1 MTYMIKPLEDISLKQ
16 PDKLSIRS
24 LEKRDIEKIVQAFQ
38 SMGWNKPS
46 TVFEHYLNE
55 AHAQERFNWI
65 AFLDSQFAGYVTLKV
80 QSHYPH
86 FRAKNIP
93 EIMDLNVLPAFRN
106 QGIGSALLDKAEG
119 AAANLSNVVGIGV
132 GLYGG
137 EDGGYGPAQRI
148 YVKRGYSP
156 DGNGVT
162 YNYQRTTPGNS
173 YALDD
178 DLVLWFTKSLVK
190 SLDNS

>member
-1 MTYMIKPLEDISLKQ
+1 MTYMVKSLKDISLKQ
-16 PDKLSIRS
+16 PDKLWIRP
-24 LEKRDIEKIVQAFQ
+24 LEQRDIEEIVQAFK
-38 SMGWNKPS
+38 SIGWDKPS
-46 TVFEHYLNE
+46 TVFEGYLKE
-55 AHAQERFNWI
+55 AYTQERFNWV
-65 AFLDSQFAGYVTLKV
+65 AFYDSQFSGYVTLNI
-80 QSHYPH
+80 QSHYLD
-86 FRAKNIP
+86 FRTKNIP

-106 QGIGSALLDKAEG
+106 QGIGSALLDKAES

-148 YVKRGYSP
+148 YVKRGYIP

-162 YNYQRTTPGNS
+162 YNYQRTIPGNS

-178 DLVLWFTKSLVK
+178 DLILWFTKSLVEGAD
-190 SLDNS
+190 SI